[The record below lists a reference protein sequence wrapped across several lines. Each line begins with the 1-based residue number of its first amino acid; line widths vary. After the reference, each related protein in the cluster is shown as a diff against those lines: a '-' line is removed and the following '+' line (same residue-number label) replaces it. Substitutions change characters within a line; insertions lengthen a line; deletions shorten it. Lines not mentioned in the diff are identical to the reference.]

1 MQLKEQVINNFS
13 SQAHA
18 YDRHADVQVWAAHRL
33 IEEIKQSAELI
44 PGAILEIGCGTGSLT
59 LSLLESFVDREII
72 VSDLSAPMLTICRER
87 ILSQFGRIPENVE
100 LRLIDGET
108 FEEPSRFAAIVSSF
122 ALQWLTD
129 LDGPLPRL
137 LNSLASKGAFFFSVP
152 SNRSFP
158 EWKELCL
165 AAGVPFTGN
174 PLPALS
180 LFSEIAH
187 RSSCQASLREDS
199 ITFAYPS
206 MLAFL
211 RYLKAL
217 GASTPMNK
225 NRLSLQQ
232 ISQLIDYSERTNPS
246 GIILTYEIIFGKIT
260 KR

>member
-13 SQAHA
+13 SQALA

-33 IEEIKQSAELI
+33 IEEIKRDAELI

-59 LSLLESFVDREII
+59 LSLLECFVDREII
-72 VSDLSAPMLTICRER
+72 VSDLSAPMLSICRER
-87 ILSQFGRIPENVE
+87 ILNQFGRIPENVE
-100 LRLIDGET
+100 LRLLDGET
-108 FEEPSRFAAIVSSF
+108 FEAPSRFAAIVSSF
-122 ALQWLTD
+122 ALHWLTD
-129 LDGPLPRL
+129 LNGSLPRL
-137 LNSLASKGAFFFSVP
+137 LNSLASQGAFFFSVP
-152 SNRSFP
+152 SSRSFL

-187 RSSCQASLREDS
+187 RSGCHASLREDS

-211 RYLKAL
+211 RYLKGL

-225 NRLSLQQ
+225 NRLSLRQ
-232 ISQLIDYSERTNPS
+232 ISQLISYSERTNPS
-246 GIILTYEIIFGKIT
+246 GITLTYEIIFGTIT